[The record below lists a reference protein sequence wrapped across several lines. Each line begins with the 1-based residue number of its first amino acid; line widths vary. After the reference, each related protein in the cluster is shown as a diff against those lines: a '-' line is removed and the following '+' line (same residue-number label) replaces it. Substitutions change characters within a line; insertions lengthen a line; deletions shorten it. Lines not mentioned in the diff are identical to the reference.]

1 MLKKLL
7 SIVALA
13 LVLPLSVY
21 AQNGSVTGRVTD
33 KNTGEE
39 LTGANVFI
47 REISRGAVTDLDGKY
62 TISQVPAGRYT
73 LVVTYIGYRESRAL
87 VEVGTGTLQADFQL
101 DADLLGL
108 EEVVITGVSDATSQR
123 KLAFTVGRVS
133 SSDLDNAPAT
143 SAAGALQGKV
153 AGVKVISAS
162 GAPGSAPTI
171 RLRGSTSLTGSQSPL
186 IIVDGIVL
194 DGTLADI
201 NSEDIEAIEVIKGA
215 SAASLYG
222 SRAANGVVQIITKR
236 GQYLSEGQTQ
246 VTVRNEYGVSSVSKF
261 LDMSMS
267 HPYQVDAN
275 GDYVLDA
282 TGSRILE
289 TDRIADNPYKGGRD
303 LQKELFKSG
312 SFMTNFISLQRNT
325 GTGNYAVSV
334 TNNQSEG
341 ILFGTTGYGRQ
352 TVRVNVDQSI
362 TDYLKFS
369 ASTSFAQSDQEPVP
383 QGPGSP
389 FFDILMLQPD
399 ADIYGMN
406 ANGQKY
412 NLRADPY
419 VQEENPLYAL
429 EYIEYDFRRTRILGD
444 FRLNYQPVDW
454 ASLEASYGY
463 DRAQQRNSTYTPLGF
478 LTIGTG
484 GVPTPGDGSLNKYSN
499 NNTASMFMTTA
510 TFSKQLLGAFNTR
523 LRLSYQ
529 LEDRM
534 YDEFDVTGSKFT
546 VSGIPRLDITDN
558 ETRGASS
565 FEQQIITENVFGLLD
580 IDYKD
585 KYIGSFLLRQDGSS
599 EFGADQ
605 RYATYYRASGAYR
618 VTEDITIPGVQELK
632 LRASVGTAG
641 LRPGFGAQ
649 YETFNVASGS
659 PTPVNLGNPDLKPAR
674 STETELGFDM
684 EFGKRFSA
692 QVNYATKTTEDQ
704 IVLVPLSSKAGGFAS
719 QWQNAGTLDATTWE
733 AQFGAIV
740 LDQNNMRWTAN
751 INFDRTRQKV
761 TEINFPS
768 RLVGPGEQSN
778 GIFFLT
784 EGENFGI
791 MYGRRWVK
799 SFAELQKNPL
809 YATAVETDYE
819 VNSDG
824 YLIRKNTDGSSRIGT
839 PTEAPIRYFEVNE
852 AGQQVGD
859 FKIGDTNPDFNFSI
873 SNTFSWKSLSVY
885 ALLDAQVGGQLYN
898 LTKQWTFR
906 ELRHGD
912 FDQRGVA
919 DSKKK
924 AVTYYQ
930 ALYDAN
936 NANEYFVE
944 DGGYVKLREVAIN
957 YTLNRKQLGFLG
969 ESIDRVRF
977 GIVGRNLLTFTKYSG
992 YDPEVSGL
1000 SGDASNYRIDTY
1012 NYPNF
1017 RTFTGVIEITF

>member
-13 LVLPLSVY
+13 LVLPLSAF
-21 AQNGSVTGRVTD
+21 AQTGYITGTVTD
-33 KNTGEE
+33 RNTGEE

-47 REISRGAVTDLDGKY
+47 RELSKGAVTDLE
-62 TISQVPAGRYT
+62 GRYEIRAVAAGSYT
-73 LVVTYIGYRESRAL
+73 LAISYIGYRETRVL
-87 VEVGTGTLQADFQL
+87 VEVGNGELVANIQL
-101 DADLLGL
+101 DVDLLGL
-108 EEVVITGVSDATSQR
+108 DEVVITGVSDATSQR

-143 SAAGALQGKV
+143 SAAGALQGKI
-153 AGVKVISAS
+153 AGVKVVSSS
-162 GAPGSAPTI
+162 GQPGSAPTI
-171 RLRGSTSLTGSQSPL
+171 RLRGSTSLTGSQQPL

-246 VTVRNEYGVSSVSKF
+246 VTVRNEYGMSSVAKY
-261 LDMSMS
+261 LDLAMS

-275 GDYVLDA
+275 GDYVLNA
-282 TGSRILE
+282 GVRVLE
-289 TDRIADNPYKGGRD
+289 DDRIADNPYKGGRD
-303 LQKELFKSG
+303 LQKELFQSG

-352 TVRVNVDQSI
+352 TLRVNVDQNI

-389 FFDILMLQPD
+389 FFDVLMLQPD
-399 ADIYGMN
+399 ADIYGLN
-406 ANGQKY
+406 PNGQKY

-419 VQEENPLYAL
+419 VQEENPLYGL
-429 EYIEYDFRRTRILGD
+429 EYIERDFRRTRVLGD
-444 FRLNYQPVDW
+444 FRVNFKPVDW
-454 ASLEASYGY
+454 ANFEASYGY

-478 LTIGTG
+478 LALNA
-484 GVPTPGDGSLNKYSN
+484 GVATPGDGSLNKYSD
-499 NNTASMFMTTA
+499 NNTASMVVGTA
-510 TFSKQLLGAFNTR
+510 TFSRQFLNSFNTR
-523 LRLSYQ
+523 LRVSYQ
-529 LEDRM
+529 LEDRI
-534 YDEFDVTGSKFT
+534 YDEFSVTGSKFT
-546 VSGIPRLDITDN
+546 VSEIPRLNITDN
-558 ETRGASS
+558 TTRGATS
-565 FEQQIITENVFGLLD
+565 FQQQIISENVFALLD
-580 IDYKD
+580 IDYQD
-585 KYIGSFLLRQDGSS
+585 KYIGSFLIRQDGSS
-599 EFGADQ
+599 EFGADS
-605 RYATYYRASGAYR
+605 RYAAYYRASGAYR
-618 VTEDITIPGVQELK
+618 ITEDFTIPGVQEFK
-632 LRASVGTAG
+632 LRMSYGTAG
-641 LRPGFGAQ
+641 LRPGFAAQ
-649 YETFNVASGS
+649 YETFSVASGS
-659 PTPVNLGNPDLKPAR
+659 PTPVNLGNPDLKPAL
-674 STETELGFDM
+674 STEIEYGFDV
-684 EFGKRFSA
+684 EFMNRFSA
-692 QVNYATKTTEDQ
+692 QLNYATKTTEDQ
-704 IVLVPLSSKAGGFAS
+704 IVLVPLSAKAGGFAS
-719 QWQNAGTLDATTWE
+719 QWQNAGTLESATWE

-740 LDQNNMRWTAN
+740 MDQNDIRWTAN

-761 TEINFPS
+761 TQIDFPS

-791 MYGRRWVK
+791 MYGKRWVK
-799 SFAELQKNPL
+799 SFAQLQKNPL
-809 YATAVETDYE
+809 YAAAVESDYV

-824 YLIRKNTDGSSRIGT
+824 YLVRAGTIGT
-839 PTEAPIRYFEVNE
+839 PQELPIRYTEIND
-852 AGQQVGD
+852 AGTAIQD
-859 FKIGDTNPDFNFSI
+859 FKIGDTNPDFNFAV

-885 ALLDAQVGGQLYN
+885 ALIDAQVGGQLYN
-898 LTKQWTFR
+898 LTKQWIFR
-906 ELRHGD
+906 EMRHAD

-924 AVTYYQ
+924 AATYYS

-936 NANEYFVE
+936 TTNEYFVE
-944 DGGYVKLREVAIN
+944 DAGYLKLREVAIN
-957 YTLNRKQLGFLG
+957 YTLNRNQLGFLG

-977 GIVGRNLLTFTKYSG
+977 GIIGRNLLTFTKYSG